1 MKKSVKIAISFACFL
16 CATVLPA
23 RQPISKTASDIPKSV
38 REIIE
43 KFIQASGGSGL
54 QQVMTEKRSGTLVRG
69 ISGAVPFETSATA
82 SGKWLYHQ
90 VFAYGDQVTYG
101 CDGAQSWVQDAQAV
115 RPLPTEEGLE
125 LALLLDPQ
133 MPSKLVEIF
142 PEMEFKGEEKIGQ
155 KEAVLISA
163 TSAEGVHLELAFD
176 RASGLLVRAGDLFF
190 EDYRDVKN
198 VMRPHT
204 VWLGADLGQ
213 DSLRLRMQ
221 VTAIQQNADVDE
233 TVFARPACT
242 LAVAPPV
249 LYKLRKEIPVS
260 SEARQAC
267 VGVYQAEDDANV
279 YYTVTLQ
286 GEHLMIERT
295 GMGTSLEILAE
306 SETDYFMRFLNLE
319 FHFIKDSTG
328 RITGLERGQD
338 HGNKAKKIK

>member
-1 MKKSVKIAISFACFL
+1 MKHTANIAITVACFL

-23 RQPISKTASDIPKSV
+23 TQPIPKTVSYISKPV
-38 REIIE
+38 REIVDQ
-43 KFIQASGGSGL
+43 FIQASGGSGL
-54 QQVMTEKRSGTLVRG
+54 QQVMTEKRSGILIRG
-69 ISGAVPFETSATA
+69 ISGAVPFETTATA

-115 RPLPTEEGLE
+115 RPLPAEERLE
-125 LALLLDPQ
+125 LAMLLDPR

-142 PEMEFKGEEKIGQ
+142 PEMELKGEEKIGQ
-155 KEAVLISA
+155 KGAVLISA

-176 RASGLLVRAGDLFF
+176 RASGLLVQAGDLFF
-190 EDYRDVKN
+190 EDYRNVKN

-213 DSLRLRMQ
+213 DSLRLKMQ

-233 TVFARPACT
+233 SVFSRPACT
-242 LAVAPPV
+242 LAIAPPV
-249 LYKLRKEIPVS
+249 LYKLRNEIPVS

-286 GEHLMIERT
+286 GEHLMLERT

-328 RITGLERGQD
+328 RITGLERGPD
-338 HGNKAKKIK
+338 RDKKAKKIK